1 MPPPKREDFVDIIER
16 VLGGVQVSTGD
27 DPQSDAVK
35 SETPSS
41 SGNQSPTSP
50 ADEVV
55 GGRDDE
61 PRDPE

>member
-1 MPPPKREDFVDIIER
+1 MDIIER

-35 SETPSS
+35 SESS
-41 SGNQSPTSP
+41 SPSESQSSTSS
-50 ADEVV
+50 ADEIA
-55 GGRDDE
+55 GARDDE

>member
-35 SETPSS
+35 SESS
-41 SGNQSPTSP
+41 SPSGSQSPTSSEDP
-50 ADEVV
+50 IA
-55 GGRDDE
+55 GARDDE
-61 PRDPE
+61 PKDPE